1 MQSRRIVLFSL
12 LLILSVSQ
20 AYADGAVGFFGGL
33 NMGNLS
39 GDSLPNTSYKGR
51 TGLVVGVMGEFRIAK
66 DVMLGLHPMYVQK
79 GSTPTISPVTEDG
92 DPIENDLRL
101 DYLSVP
107 VLAKIESGNGVTYVT
122 GGLDLA
128 FLMDA
133 SLSTPKGEI
142 DVKDLLQDID
152 LSMVFGFG
160 AKIPVGAPLLT
171 LELRYAQ
178 SLLNVADIQIGEDEL
193 GLPVRFRSSGFQLLA
208 GLVFP
213 LGAR

>member
-1 MQSRRIVLFSL
+1 MHSRRIVLLSL
-12 LLILSVSQ
+12 FLTLSVSQ

-33 NMGNLS
+33 NKGNLS
-39 GDSLPNTSYKGR
+39 GDTLPNTSYKSR

-79 GSTPTISPVTEDG
+79 GSTPTLEPITEDG
-92 DPIENDLRL
+92 DPIENDLSL
-101 DYLSVP
+101 DYLSLP
-107 VLAKIESGNGVTYVT
+107 VLVKIESGNGVTYVT

-133 SLSTPKGEI
+133 SLTTSKGES

-160 AKIPVGAPLLT
+160 AKIPLGSPFLT
-171 LELRYAQ
+171 LEWRYAQ
-178 SLLNVADIQIGEDEL
+178 SLLNVADIQVGEDEQ
-193 GLPVRFRSSGFQLLA
+193 GLPVRFRSTGFQLLA
-208 GLVFP
+208 GLIFP

>member
-1 MQSRRIVLFSL
+1 MHLRRIVFFF
-12 LLILSVSQ
+12 LILTLAVSQ

-33 NMGNLS
+33 NNGNLS
-39 GDSLPNTSYKGR
+39 GDTPPGTSYKGR
-51 TGLVVGVMGEFRIAK
+51 TGLVMGVMGEFRIAE
-66 DVMLGLHPMYVQK
+66 DVMLGLHPMFVQK
-79 GSTPTISPVTEDG
+79 GSTPTLKPITEDG

-101 DYLSVP
+101 DYFSVP
-107 VLAKIESGNGVTYVT
+107 VLVKIESGNGVTYVT

-133 SLSTPKGEI
+133 SLTTPLGES

-160 AKIPVGAPLLT
+160 AKIPLGSPFLT
-171 LELRYAQ
+171 LEFRYVQ
-178 SLLNVADIQIGEDEL
+178 SLLNVADIQLGEDEQ
-193 GLPVRFRSSGFQLLA
+193 GLPVRFRSTGVQLLA
-208 GLVFP
+208 GLLFP

>member
-1 MQSRRIVLFSL
+1 MQARRIVLFSL

-20 AYADGAVGFFGGL
+20 VYADGAVGFFGGL
-33 NMGNLS
+33 NNGSLS
-39 GDSLPNTSYKGR
+39 GDTPPNTSYKGR
-51 TGLVVGVMGEFRIAK
+51 TGLAVGVMGEFRIAK

-79 GSTPTISPVTEDG
+79 GSTPTISSITEDG

-101 DYLSVP
+101 DYISVP
-107 VLAKIESGNGVTYVT
+107 VLAKIESGNGVTYIT

-133 SLSTPKGEI
+133 SLTTSQGES

-160 AKIPVGAPLLT
+160 AKIPLGAPLLT
-171 LELRYAQ
+171 LEFRYTQ
-178 SLLNVADIQIGEDEL
+178 SLLNVADIQGGEYKR

>member
-133 SLSTPKGEI
+133 SLTTSQGES

-160 AKIPVGAPLLT
+160 AKIPLGAPLLT
-171 LELRYAQ
+171 LEFRYTQ
-178 SLLNVADIQIGEDEL
+178 SLLNVADIQGGEYKR